1 MIAVLLLPAA
11 EPKSTKA
18 KFSWLALDPMG
29 ALLIMSSLALFN
41 LALTEGPNKGW
52 NNPIFIAPITLSI
65 VLGLAFFAWESF
77 VRSDRA
83 MLPPV
88 IWKIPNAVIATLAIM
103 VAFPFWATSQL
114 QYANYYQEV
123 GKWPATRV
131 AVSMLPQGIV
141 AVTIGFAIRFIPFLV
156 EKPRLTIGSGSL
168 CKSSPLSLSLY
179 PEGAVIIGAYILL
192 IFSNGG
198 LGVNYWKFCLPAF
211 SIGSAGAM
219 IAYFASR
226 SVVYFESRATT
237 DYRYQLYQLLP
248 S

>member
-1 MIAVLLLPAA
+1 
-11 EPKSTKA
+11 
-18 KFSWLALDPMG
+18 MG
-29 ALLIMSSLALFN
+29 AFLIMSSLALFN

-65 VLGLAFFAWESF
+65 LLGLAFFAWESF

-83 MLPPV
+83 MLPPT
-88 IWKIPNAVIATLAIM
+88 IWKIPNVVIATLAIM

-141 AVTIGFAIRFIPFLV
+141 AVTIGFAIRFIPFVV

-168 CKSSPLSLSLY
+168 CESYLWDVLPS
-179 PEGAVIIGAYILL
+179 ANHVVIIGAYNLL
-192 IFSNGG
+192 IFSDGG

-226 SVVYFESRATT
+226 SVVKYKARDST
-237 DYRYQLYQLLP
+237 DDQYKLHQLLP